1 MYLNPYPTIIDPQR
15 TKAEW
20 KEFFGRWEWDRFV
33 TITFNQ
39 PGEGRPLANTSGT
52 QILDQ
57 KKLLRKWDARM
68 NRKILGREWAKLHE
82 FRLFYVYALEKA
94 DLNPHWHGLVHF
106 FDAPDDERRRQA
118 EVFDRWADPI
128 WKSLVPSGDVDV
140 VPAWERTGAINYLAK
155 SLTYGVNFE
164 HYILPDEFWRS

>member
-1 MYLNPYPTIIDPQR
+1 MYLNSYPTIIDPQR

-39 PGEGRPLANTSGT
+39 PGEGRPLASGT

-57 KKLLRKWDARM
+57 KKLLRNWDARI
-68 NRKILGREWAKLHE
+68 NRKILGREWAKLH
-82 FRLFYVYALEKA
+82 
-94 DLNPHWHGLVHF
+94 PHWHGLVHF

-128 WKSLVPSGDVDV
+128 WKSMVPSGDVDV

-164 HYILPDEFWRS
+164 LYILPDEFWRS